1 MKLLHIRSAIA
12 EEIPEILA
20 LDQLCFNGIWS
31 EDGYRREID
40 SDKSSLLI
48 LSIEDNAASKII
60 GIGCSWSILEEAHI
74 TLLGID
80 PNYHRQSL
88 GSLLLYT
95 LLKDAVNRQLER
107 ATLEVVTSNQ
117 VAINLYKKFGFE
129 VAGTRK
135 NYYPK
140 TGEDALIL
148 WRNGLDKPE
157 FHQELQDRKDKIH
170 DRISLQYLLQDQV
183 FGGAHY

>member
-1 MKLLHIRSAIA
+1 MKLLQIKPAIA

-20 LDQLCFNGIWS
+20 LDHLCFNGIWS

-40 SDKSSLLI
+40 SDRSILLT
-48 LSIEDNAASKII
+48 LSIEDNTAVKII

-74 TLLGID
+74 TLLGIH

-88 GSLLLYT
+88 GSLLLHT

-117 VAINLYKKFGFE
+117 VAINLYEKFGFK

-148 WRNGLDKPE
+148 WRNGIDKPE
-157 FHQELQDRKDKIH
+157 FEIELKDRENQIRE
-170 DRISLQYLLQDQV
+170 RICRQYLL
-183 FGGAHY
+183 AP

>member
-1 MKLLHIRSAIA
+1 MKLLQIRPAIA
-12 EEIPEILA
+12 EKIPEILA
-20 LDQLCFNGIWS
+20 LDRLCFNGIWS
-31 EDGYRREID
+31 EDGYRREIN
-40 SDKSSLLI
+40 SDKSSLLT
-48 LSIEDNAASKII
+48 LSIEDHAELKII
-60 GIGCSWSILEEAHI
+60 GIGCLWSILEEAHI
-74 TLLGID
+74 TLLGIH

-117 VAINLYKKFGFE
+117 VAINLYEKFGFK

-157 FHQELQDRKDKIH
+157 FKRELQDRGNKIR
-170 DRISLQYLLQDQV
+170 DRINQQYLLCV
-183 FGGAHY
+183 KASL

>member
-1 MKLLHIRSAIA
+1 MKLLKIQPAIA
-12 EEIPEILA
+12 ENIPEIVA

-31 EDGYRREID
+31 EDGYRREIN
-40 SDKSSLLI
+40 SDKSILLTLSLVNNSEL
-48 LSIEDNAASKII
+48 KII
-60 GIGCSWSILEEAHI
+60 GIGCLWSILEEAHI
-74 TLLGID
+74 TLLGIHPD
-80 PNYHRQSL
+80 YHRQSL

-107 ATLEVVTSNQ
+107 ATLEVVTGNQ
-117 VAINLYKKFGFE
+117 VAINLYEKFGFK

-148 WRNGLDKPE
+148 WRNGIDKPE
-157 FHQELQDRKDKIH
+157 YTTELEDWGN
-170 DRISLQYLLQDQV
+170 RIRDHISQQYLL
-183 FGGAHY
+183 Y

>member
-1 MKLLHIRSAIA
+1 MKLLRINSAIA
-12 EEIPEILA
+12 EELPEILA

-31 EDGYRREID
+31 EDGYRREIN
-40 SDKSSLLI
+40 SDKSSLLT
-48 LSIEDNAASKII
+48 LSIVNNSELQII
-60 GIGCSWSILEEAHI
+60 GIGCLWSILEEAHI
-74 TLLGID
+74 TLLGIHPD
-80 PNYHRQSL
+80 YHRQSL
-88 GSLLLYT
+88 GSLLLHT

-117 VAINLYKKFGFE
+117 VAINLYKKFGFK

-148 WRNGLDKPE
+148 WRNGIDKPE
-157 FHQELQDRKDKIH
+157 FEIKLKDRENKIR
-170 DRISLQYLLQDQV
+170 DRLSRQYLLLD
-183 FGGAHY
+183 

>member
-1 MKLLHIRSAIA
+1 MKLLQIRPAIS

-20 LDQLCFNGIWS
+20 LDRLCFNGIWS

-40 SDKSSLLI
+40 SDKSTLLT
-48 LSIEDNAASKII
+48 LSIEDNAEVKII

-74 TLLGID
+74 TLLGIHPD
-80 PNYHRQSL
+80 YHHQSL

-95 LLKDAVNRQLER
+95 LLKDAVNQQSER
-107 ATLEVVTSNQ
+107 ASLEVVTSNN
-117 VAINLYKKFGFE
+117 VAISLYKKFGFQ

-148 WRNGLDKPE
+148 WCKGLDKPE
-157 FHQELQDRKDKIH
+157 FAMELQDRGNKIR
-170 DRISLQYLLQDQV
+170 DRVSQQYLLLD
-183 FGGAHY
+183 

>member
-1 MKLLHIRSAIA
+1 MKLLQIKPAIA

-20 LDQLCFNGIWS
+20 LDRLCFNGIWS

-40 SDKSSLLI
+40 SDKSSVLT
-48 LSIEDNAASKII
+48 LSIEDNSEFKII
-60 GIGCSWSILEEAHI
+60 GIGCLWSILEEAHI
-74 TLLGID
+74 SLLGIHPD
-80 PNYHRQSL
+80 HHRQSL
-88 GSLLLYT
+88 GSLLLHT

-117 VAINLYKKFGFE
+117 VAINLYEKFGFK

-148 WRNGLDKPE
+148 WRNGLDKPD
-157 FHQELQDRKDKIH
+157 FHIELKERENKIRDRV
-170 DRISLQYLLQDQV
+170 SQQYLLLD
-183 FGGAHY
+183 

>member
-1 MKLLHIRSAIA
+1 MKLLQIKPAIA
-12 EEIPEILA
+12 EKIPEILA
-20 LDQLCFNGIWS
+20 LDRLCFNGIWS

-40 SDKSSLLI
+40 SDKSSLLT
-48 LSIEDNAASKII
+48 LSLKDNAEVKII
-60 GIGCSWSILEEAHI
+60 GIACLWSILEEAHI
-74 TLLGID
+74 TLLGIH

-88 GSLLLYT
+88 GSLLLHT

-117 VAINLYKKFGFE
+117 VAINLYEKFGFK

-148 WRNGLDKPE
+148 WRNGLNKPD
-157 FHQELQDRKDKIH
+157 FYIQLKDRENKIH
-170 DRISLQYLLQDQV
+170 DHVAQQYLLVD
-183 FGGAHY
+183 